1 MSVLKIEDP
10 SHIELPVEV
19 GERLGLKQG
28 DVIVITIED
37 QRVIMEKHASSPVDA
52 SFGLWS
58 DLPPG
63 PKYIDTLREERDERL
78 NELLP
83 NERSPSR

>member
-19 GERLGLKQG
+19 VKRLGLKQG

-37 QRVIMEKHASSPVDA
+37 QRVIMEKRASSPVDA

-63 PKYIDTLREERDERL
+63 PEYIDTLRAEWDDRL
-78 NELLP
+78 NRQLP
-83 NERSPSR
+83 DE

>member
-1 MSVLKIEDP
+1 MSILKIEDP
-10 SHIELPVEV
+10 SHIELPMEV

-37 QRVIMEKHASSPVDA
+37 QRVIMEKRTSSPFDA

-63 PKYIDTLREERDERL
+63 PEHIDTLRDAWDERL
-78 NELLP
+78 NEQRP
-83 NERSPSR
+83 DA

>member
-10 SHIELPVEV
+10 NHIELPVEV
-19 GERLGLKQG
+19 SERLGLKPG
-28 DVIVITIED
+28 DVIVITIEN
-37 QRVIMEKHASSPVDA
+37 QRVIMEKRVSSPVDA

-63 PKYIDTLREERDERL
+63 PECIDTLRAEWDDRL
-78 NELLP
+78 NEQLSD
-83 NERSPSR
+83 E

>member
-1 MSVLKIEDP
+1 MSILKIEDP
-10 SHIELPVEV
+10 SHIELPMEV

-37 QRVIMEKHASSPVDA
+37 QRVIMEKRASRPVDA

-63 PKYIDTLREERDERL
+63 PEYIDTLRDEWDERL
-78 NELLP
+78 NEHLP
-83 NERSPSR
+83 DA

>member
-19 GERLGLKQG
+19 GERLGLKPG

-37 QRVIMEKHASSPVDA
+37 QRVIMEKRAGSPVDA

-63 PKYIDTLREERDERL
+63 PEYIDALRAEWDDRL
-78 NELLP
+78 NEQLSD
-83 NERSPSR
+83 E

>member
-19 GERLGLKQG
+19 GERLGLKRG

-37 QRVIMEKHASSPVDA
+37 QRVIVEKRATSPVDA
-52 SFGLWS
+52 SFGLWT

-63 PKYIDTLREERDERL
+63 PEYINTLRDEWDERL
-78 NELLP
+78 NERP
-83 NERSPSR
+83 PDE

>member
-10 SHIELPVEV
+10 SHIELPAEV
-19 GERLGLKQG
+19 GERLGLKPG
-28 DVIVITIED
+28 DIIVITIEE
-37 QRVIMEKHASSPVDA
+37 QRVIMEKRASSPVDA

-63 PKYIDTLREERDERL
+63 PEYISALRAEWDDRL
-78 NELLP
+78 NKQMS
-83 NERSPSR
+83 NE